1 MSEFSDRIFLAKSP
15 WGNPGGGDNNG
26 PEEENIF
33 TRPRKGGY
41 GKKFMDDFKFNMNI
55 NPTPKIIYMAL
66 AFVVFIILASGVY
79 EVKEGEEAIVI
90 RFGKFVRKGSPGLNY
105 RLPSPIETSVI
116 EKVNQSRRIEI
127 GYRSG
132 VVSRGNNTPQ
142 REIALESTMLT
153 GDENI
158 AYLNC
163 DVMWHIK
170 NLEDYVFNVSNPED
184 TVKTTA
190 ESVIRDVIAKTP
202 ISSLLSSQ
210 KQEIADKINEL
221 TQKILD
227 QYKIGV
233 EVDQVQLLKAE
244 PPSEV
249 IDAYRDV
256 QTSKADKE
264 REINQAQ
271 AYNNDVLPRARG
283 EAAKLLQEAEGY
295 KQEIISTAEGD
306 TQRFNAVL
314 TQYQN
319 AKQVTRDRLYL
330 ETMID
335 VLQGADK
342 VITSSDVLP
351 HMKIKAKSSGD
362 K

>member
-1 MSEFSDRIFLAKSP
+1 MSKISDGNILAKSP
-15 WGNPGGGDNNG
+15 WGDPGNDENKGS
-26 PEEENIF
+26 EEENIF
-33 TRPRKGGY
+33 TRPRKGNGF
-41 GKKFMDDFKFNMNI
+41 GKKFIDDFNFNMNFS
-55 NPTPKIIYMAL
+55 PTPKIIYLVL
-66 AFVVFIILASGVY
+66 AAFLVAWLASGIY

-105 RLPSPIETSVI
+105 RLPSPIEVEVV

-132 VVSRGNNTPQ
+132 VISRGNNTPQ

-170 NLEDYVFNVSNPED
+170 NLEDYVFSVSNPED
-184 TVKTTA
+184 TVKTTS

-202 ISSLLSSQ
+202 IASLLSSQ
-210 KQEIADKINEL
+210 KQEIADKIDAM

-233 EVDQVQLLKAE
+233 QIDQVQLLKAE
-244 PPSEV
+244 PPAEV

-271 AYNNDVLPRARG
+271 AYNNDILPKARG
-283 EAAKLLQEAEGY
+283 EAAKILQEAEGY

-306 TQRFNAVL
+306 TKRFNAVL
-314 TQYQN
+314 AQYQN

-335 VLQGADK
+335 VLQGTNK
-342 VITSSDVLP
+342 VVTTSNVLP
-351 HMKIKAKSSGD
+351 HMAITPQP
-362 K
+362 

>member
-1 MSEFSDRIFLAKSP
+1 
-15 WGNPGGGDNNG
+15 
-26 PEEENIF
+26 
-33 TRPRKGGY
+33 
-41 GKKFMDDFKFNMNI
+41 
-55 NPTPKIIYMAL
+55 
-66 AFVVFIILASGVY
+66 VFIILASGVY